1 MAEQAAWTG
10 GYELPTY
17 PFVPPPEL
25 ADGRRRRYPIV
36 IVGGGLSGLT
46 LACDL
51 ANRGVESV
59 LLDEDDTIGVRGASS
74 RGIVYAQKTLEVFAH
89 LGTYPRIR
97 EKGITWSEG
106 KTLAGHDVVY
116 SFSLQ
121 SANASEQPPFINL
134 QQFYIEWFLVDRI
147 AALGRCDLR
156 WRNRVTK
163 VTQTADCATVAVET
177 PAGAYT
183 LEAEWLIDAT
193 GVNSPIRQ
201 GFGLETRTSRIVD
214 RWCIT
219 DVRFKEHFPT
229 ERWTWVEAPF
239 NENRAVWQH
248 LMGDDVWRLDYQ
260 MAGDCDPEYVSRR
273 EVAEER
279 LRAHLGD
286 IEFELVWVGPYAYR
300 DHLLDDF
307 RLGRVFFIGDAA
319 HVVSPF
325 GARGG
330 NSGIQDAYNLGWKLA
345 LVTKRRRAAAAP
357 RHLQRRTA
365 AGGETEPRGDEP
377 HVALPR
383 AAIARR
389 AHAAQRRDRA
399 RARARV
405 RARAG
410 EHRTDVDRQSL
421 PGLARGLRR
430 RLDRA
435 ERADHAAGRLAV
447 DARRARA
454 VGRHGLHRH
463 PLRADARSRRCR
475 LRTARGDRPAVPLL
489 RLRAGRDRRSRGQ
502 AENRAQGRARHLRP
516 HPPRPVSRRAR
527 AERECGAGRGLPP
540 ESALPMTTDPNIP
553 DPDGFYAALVAAH
566 EGLTEAQS
574 VELNARLVFLLA
586 NQVGSQGV
594 LLDCV
599 AAARKPFV
607 QSG

>member
-1 MAEQAAWTG
+1 MAEQPAWTG
-10 GYELPTY
+10 GYQLPVY

-25 ADGRRRRYPIV
+25 AGGRRRRYPIV

-51 ANRGVESV
+51 ASRGVDSV

-89 LGTYPRIR
+89 LGTYARVR
-97 EKGITWSEG
+97 EKGITWSDA
-106 KTLAGHDVVY
+106 KTLAGEDVVY

-121 SANASEQPPFINL
+121 SANASAQPPFINL
-134 QQFYIEWFLVDRI
+134 QQFYIEWFLADRI
-147 AALGRCDLR
+147 GELGRCDLR
-156 WRNRVTK
+156 WKNRVTR
-163 VTQTADCATVAVET
+163 VTQTPGSVAVEVET
-177 PAGAYT
+177 PAGSYQ

-201 GFGLETRTSRIVD
+201 GFGLETHTSRIVD

-300 DHLLDDF
+300 DHLLDEF

-345 LVTKRRRAAAAP
+345 LVAKRQAPESLLDTYNAERQPAARQNLEVTSRTSRFLAP
-357 RHLQRRTA
+357 QSPAERTL
-365 AGGETEPRGDEP
+365 RN
-377 HVALPR
+377 
-383 AAIARR
+383 AAI
-389 AHAAQRRDRA
+389 
-399 RARARV
+399 
-405 RARAG
+405 
-410 EHRTDVDRQSL
+410 
-421 PGLARGLRR
+421 GLAREYPFGRTLVNTGRMSIGNPYPHSPAVSRAGWTLQNVPVTLPDGSRSTLVGL
-430 RLDRA
+430 A
-435 ERADHAAGRLAV
+435 Q
-447 DARRARA
+447 A
-454 VGRHGLHRH
+454 VGTVFIGVLYAPTSGH
-463 PLRADARSRRCR
+463 DI
-475 LRTARGDRPAVPLL
+475 
-489 RLRAGRDRRSRGQ
+489 AGF
-502 AENRAQGRARHLRP
+502 AHLE
-516 HPPRPVSRRAR
+516 AT
-527 AERECGAGRGLPP
+527 GLPFRFFVCGP
-540 ESALPMTTDPNIP
+540 GGIG
-553 DPDGFYAALVAAH
+553 DPDGRLKTVLKAEADTFALIRPDLYLAALVPNASAAH
-566 EGLTEAQS
+566 AEAC
-574 VELNARLVFLLA
+574 L
-586 NQVGSQGV
+586 
-594 LLDCV
+594 
-599 AAARKPFV
+599 RKALCL
-607 QSG
+607 

>member
-1 MAEQAAWTG
+1 MAEQPARTG
-10 GYELPTY
+10 GYELPVY

-25 ADGRRRRYPIV
+25 ADGKRRRHGIV

-51 ANRGVESV
+51 ANRGIESV

-97 EKGITWSEG
+97 EKGITWSDA
-106 KTLAGHDVVY
+106 KTLAGEDVVY

-147 AALGRCDLR
+147 ATLGRCDLR
-156 WRNRVTK
+156 WKNRVTK
-163 VTQTADCATVAVET
+163 VTQTAECVTAAVET

-201 GFGLETRTSRIVD
+201 GFGLETHTSRIVD

-219 DVRFKEHFPT
+219 DVRFKEFFPT

-307 RLGRVFFIGDAA
+307 RLGRVFFVGDAA

-345 LVTKRRRAAAAP
+345 LVTRRQAPQSLLDTYNAERQPAARQNLEVTSRTSRFLAP
-357 RHLQRRTA
+357 QSPAERTL
-365 AGGETEPRGDEP
+365 RS
-377 HVALPR
+377 
-383 AAIARR
+383 AAI
-389 AHAAQRRDRA
+389 
-399 RARARV
+399 
-405 RARAG
+405 
-410 EHRTDVDRQSL
+410 
-421 PGLARGLRR
+421 GLAR
-430 RLDRA
+430 
-435 ERADHAAGRLAV
+435 EHPF
-447 DARRARA
+447 ARA
-454 VGRHGLHRH
+454 LVNTGRMSVGN
-463 PLRADARSRRCR
+463 PYPDS
-475 LRTARGDRPAVPLL
+475 PAVT
-489 RLRAGRDRRSRGQ
+489 
-502 AENRAQGRARHLRP
+502 
-516 HPPRPVSRRAR
+516 
-527 AERECGAGRGLPP
+527 GAGWSLPNVPITLPGGAPSTLVELAQAIGTAFIGVLYAPTSGHDIAGFAQLEATGLPFRFFVCGPGGIGDP
-540 ESALPMTTDPNIP
+540 EGKLKAVLKAAPDCFALIRP
-553 DPDGFYAALVAAH
+553 DLYLAALVP
-566 EGLTEAQS
+566 
-574 VELNARLVFLLA
+574 NARA
-586 NQVGSQGV
+586 NEAEAV
-594 LLDCV
+594 L
-599 AAARKPFV
+599 RKALCL
-607 QSG
+607 